1 MRRLLPVLV
10 FLVSV
15 WVVPAEAVTNGRLGT
30 TSVGSVRIRVMITP
44 RPYLVVNQD
53 ITSSGPGKVCDRSI
67 DSAAFD
73 VVTPPDIVAI
83 ADGSCMYLN
92 TKQESTGG
100 VLLLVSPR

>member
-44 RPYLVVNQD
+44 RPY
-53 ITSSGPGKVCDRSI
+53 TSSGPGKVCDRSI